1 MNKIRDAF
9 EGIHADTQMKETT
22 KQFLAEK
29 YEERQKK
36 FFRPVFKR
44 AMPVVCVLLLFLI
57 GVGGYSWIQAPAAY
71 VSIDINPSIELVL
84 NRFDKVLSRCG
95 IQRRRRGNPGV
106 FVSEREE
113 IYRCD

>member
-57 GVGGYSWIQAPAAY
+57 
-71 VSIDINPSIELVL
+71 
-84 NRFDKVLSRCG
+84 
-95 IQRRRRGNPGV
+95 
-106 FVSEREE
+106 
-113 IYRCD
+113 

>member
-1 MNKIRDAF
+1 MKESMNKIRDAF

-57 GVGGYSWIQAPAAY
+57 GAICERSGRI
-71 VSIDINPSIELVL
+71 
-84 NRFDKVLSRCG
+84 
-95 IQRRRRGNPGV
+95 
-106 FVSEREE
+106 FVDSGSGCLCE
-113 IYRCD
+113 Y